1 MSALHVVVVTGMS
14 GAGRTSALRVLED
27 LGYYCVDNLPPQ
39 LAPSLLHLFDT
50 QDATRLPF
58 GAAVSRIGFG
68 IDVRTGVFLERA
80 GELLDG
86 VRGSGHE
93 VEVLFLD
100 CADETLVRRYSESRR
115 PHPLAPWGD
124 VLRAITRERERLA
137 TLRQRATHVIDP
149 SRLSVHDL
157 RRSLVEYLGRQAAS
171 ASMRV
176 RIVSFGFKYGL
187 PVDAD
192 LVFDVRFLPNPYF
205 VPELR
210 AQSGLDAPVRD
221 YVLDGAESTGFLA
234 DVSSLL
240 EHALPLYEREGKAY
254 LTVAVGCTGGRHRSV
269 AIAERLAERLRGS
282 REIVVAHRDVS
293 R

>member
-137 TLRQRATHVIDP
+137 TLRQRATHVIDT